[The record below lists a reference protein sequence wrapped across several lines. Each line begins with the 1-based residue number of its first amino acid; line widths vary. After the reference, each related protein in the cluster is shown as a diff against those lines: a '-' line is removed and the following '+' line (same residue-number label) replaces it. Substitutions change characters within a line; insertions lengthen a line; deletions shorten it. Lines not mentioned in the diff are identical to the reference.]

1 MGREY
6 SMTKTRL
13 AISIGLL
20 LSSWQVLSSE
30 QNATDAELE
39 TIVVLGSRL
48 VSGLGLDDQVASSL
62 DAGQIRQFNRNN
74 VGDALNLLSG
84 VTLSQ
89 NSRNES
95 MVSVRGFD
103 SRQVPLYIDGI
114 PVYVPYDGYIDFNRF
129 TTADLAAI
137 QVTKGFSSVA
147 YGPNTLGGAIN
158 LISRKPSEPFEADL
172 LLGAGSANQYKAAT
186 NIGMRQN
193 KWYLQAG
200 ASYIDSDGFKLSDD
214 FGATATENG
223 GLRNNGYYKDNK
235 LSFKLGYL
243 PAEGE
248 EHLLSVYRQQGEKGQ
263 PPSTDPAYARFWQ
276 WPYWD
281 KEGVYLVSRNR
292 LGETEKL
299 TVRLYHDK
307 YSNEV
312 SSFTDASYNE
322 LKTSGSGSVGSG
334 RSIYKDSTSG
344 GSILLESLRFA
355 DHHLRFVSHIK
366 TERHLELDA
375 VGTRNTE
382 YKDTL
387 WSIAAEDNIQ
397 LTDATV
403 LAVGVSHHQLKPDS
417 VFNLGNLYSLP
428 GKKTATDAQA
438 GLFYSLSVDARLYAT
453 VAAKNRLPS
462 LKDRYSQRLGRFIEN
477 PQLEAEQAINYEL
490 GYQQHLAKSSVLEIA
505 LFYSDISDKIQAVA
519 DVSGTLSQM
528 QNIGRVETSGLELG
542 WLTQLNPVWHLGGN
556 YTFTR
561 LRNKTDQNNRITD
574 IPRHKLMLH
583 SQWSL
588 TQQLQLQL
596 QAEHNSARF
605 ASATRELAGFT
616 VLNLSANYQLPANWQ
631 LSLGL
636 NNATDKYYE
645 LADGFPTAGRS
656 WFTNLFYSF

>member
-172 LLGAGSANQYKAAT
+172 SLGAGSANQYKAAT
-186 NIGMRQN
+186 NIGIRQN

-312 SSFTDASYNE
+312 NSFTDASYSE

-334 RSIYKDSTSG
+334 RSIYKDTTGG
-344 GSILLESLRFA
+344 GSILLESLRFT
-355 DHHLRFVSHIK
+355 DHHLRLVSHIK

-375 VGTRNTE
+375 AGTRNTE

-417 VFNLGNLYSLP
+417 VFNLGNPYSLP
-428 GKKTATDAQA
+428 GKKTATDTQV
-438 GLFYSLSVDARLYAT
+438 GLFYSLSADARLYAT
-453 VAAKNRLPS
+453 VAAKTRLPS

-490 GYQQHLAKSSVLEIA
+490 GYQQHLAENSVLEIA
-505 LFYSDISDKIQAVA
+505 LFYSDINDKIQAVA

-542 WLTQLNPVWHLGGN
+542 WQTQLSPVWHLGGN

-583 SQWSL
+583 SQWLL

-596 QAEHNSARF
+596 QAEHNSSRF
-605 ASATRELAGFT
+605 ASATRELTGFT

-656 WFTNLFYSF
+656 WFINLFYSF